1 MMAKLTTISKPKFIP
16 NNRSGKTHNNLKFK
30 VIHNTMKKLKTI

>member
-16 NNRSGKTHNNLKFK
+16 NNRSGKTHKKLKFK